1 MLSVFVREQKHYT
14 LEDLSEVF
22 KLDKAKTTECIEKL
36 SLLGVLK
43 ICDSASAINQD
54 NDLYDIEA
62 DTSYAGTN
70 TRYYVFVFVG
80 VIVVS
85 GIVIK
90 CYPKYLLKDG
100 DHTYHIKQI
109 LKVLDKL
116 KRSKLS
122 LDRADD
128 FKSYGTSDL
137 LSIMLFILNDYFENG
152 LYSNIKEII
161 EINGNGDIHWDRTVN
176 DCFSI
181 IQNNRPYYLDLKTR
195 HRLND
200 DLDYFKLLHECV
212 VSSISRDLKTCGLL
226 DLFDLEDVSL
236 TDSKIDDF
244 GDKDYILYKLACEQ
258 NSQFNTRK
266 QLLLKALYSYI
277 DKSQDTLDSTF
288 CTFYGTT
295 SFHVIWERVCAF
307 IFNDMLHERIEN
319 IFLPQKIGSSDYSGR
334 LIDLIEKPTWTV
346 TDTQSSMTLIPD
358 IVTID
363 TNADRSKFIIIDA
376 KYYTPSFRQDRA
388 PCGVPGIESITK
400 QYLYQLAFKNFIDNY
415 KFSSVE
421 NYFVFPTDDDS
432 IKDAGKVFMQML
444 DDLGLESIKVRFMP
458 AIEAFNLYLSDK
470 KLAVDK
476 LNL

>member
-1 MLSVFVREQKHYT
+1 MVLNYNMLSVFVRERKRYT
-14 LEDLSEVF
+14 LDALSDVF
-22 KLDKAKTTECIEKL
+22 KLDKAKTIECIEKL
-36 SLLGVLK
+36 SLLGLLK
-43 ICDSASAINQD
+43 IFDSASAINQD

-62 DTSYAGTN
+62 DTTSLSN

-100 DHTYHIKQI
+100 DHTDHLKQV
-109 LKVLDKL
+109 LKVLDKF
-116 KRSKLS
+116 KRTELS

-128 FKSYGTSDL
+128 FIADGTSDL
-137 LSIMLFILNDYFENG
+137 LSIMLFILHDYQENG
-152 LYSNIKEII
+152 LYSNTKEII
-161 EINGNGDIHWDRTVN
+161 GINGNGEIHWDRTVN

-181 IQNNRPYYLDLKTR
+181 IQNNKPYYLDLKTR

-212 VSSISRDLKTCGLL
+212 LSSISYDLKTCGLL

-244 GDKDYILYKLACEQ
+244 GDKEYILYKLACEQ

-266 QLLLKALYSYI
+266 QLLLKALYSYL
-277 DKSQDTLDSTF
+277 DKSQDAFNSSF
-288 CTFYGTT
+288 CTLYGTT
-295 SFHVIWERVCAF
+295 SFHVIWEMVCAF
-307 IFNDMLHERIEN
+307 IFNDMLHESIDS
-319 IFLPQKIGSSDYSGR
+319 IALPQKIGSRDYSGR
-334 LIDLIEKPTWTV
+334 LIDIIEKPTWTM
-346 TDTQSSMTLIPD
+346 TGTQSSMTLIPD

-363 TNADRSKFIIIDA
+363 TKDDSSKFIIIDA
-376 KYYTPSFRQDRA
+376 KYYTPSFIQDKA

-421 NYFVFPTDDDS
+421 NYFVFRKIPMT
-432 IKDAGKVFMQML
+432 Q
-444 DDLGLESIKVRFMP
+444 
-458 AIEAFNLYLSDK
+458 N
-470 KLAVDK
+470 
-476 LNL
+476 